1 MDFVVKWGHIT
12 WALIEYLPETLNYF
26 KKNYFRRSNRTDV
39 IVLIL
44 IKINFE
50 KNSLFIW
57 CMDFVVSLSS
67 PELATDV
74 HNRLRR

>member
-1 MDFVVKWGHIT
+1 MPLAFNEIHTRNMK
-12 WALIEYLPETLNYF
+12 LFF
-26 KKNYFRRSNRTDV
+26 KKSFWTIEPYGCDCN
-39 IVLIL
+39 VLIL